1 MSQVI
6 LTGLIWAFSFW
17 MVADCL
23 RRRVSAWWM
32 IVILLVQPYGGL
44 AYLIYL
50 KIRERHIERRRP
62 PHGAPD
68 ALATLAPGAT
78 GGASAPVLGLDVA
91 DQLEEQRRFAEAAL
105 LYQRSL
111 ELDDNDPRA
120 LHGLA
125 RCRMEL
131 GQPRDALESYEALM
145 AVDPRYRNYAAALEY
160 AETLHQDGRDLDA
173 VGLLE
178 GLVQETGRLNHR
190 LALAHYCNA
199 AGQTAHARSVL
210 EQALEA
216 YSSSP
221 PSARE
226 ANRRWQR
233 RIADKLGELAAP

>member
-17 MVADCL
+17 LVADCL
-23 RRRVSAWWM
+23 RRRMSAWWM
-32 IVILLVQPYGGL
+32 LVILLVQPYGGL

-62 PHGAPD
+62 LH
-68 ALATLAPGAT
+68 

-105 LYQRSL
+105 LYRRSL
-111 ELDDNDPRA
+111 ELDANDPRA

-216 YSSSP
+216 YASSP